1 VIIHGDPELTAIVAR
16 LEVVRE
22 YSAQR
27 YPERHAPR
35 LMLKLFLR
43 PARSSVLGLIER
55 YARSAAALISPGTGW
70 QGPEADCIAR
80 YVRNGT
86 DHVDLCANGL
96 TEFSLHLMALT
107 PTPDQ

>member
-1 VIIHGDPELTAIVAR
+1 MIIHGDPELTAIVAR
-16 LEVVRE
+16 LEVARE

-55 YARSAAALISPGTGW
+55 YARSAAVLIRPDAGYLT
-70 QGPEADCIAR
+70 PEADCMAR
-80 YVRNGT
+80 YVLQGT
-86 DHVDLCANGL
+86 DHADLCMNGL
-96 TEFSLHLMALT
+96 TAFSMHLMSLEVA
-107 PTPDQ
+107 